1 MRKILYFAVVGIC
14 LCGIV
19 ACEKDFENPGDFSVK
34 ATLGFNPASALSK
47 KDGTVYEFK
56 VLSEKDTAFESSF
69 VKSDTTFDAS
79 GEPLIGPDGKMVINY
94 DTIYFKTGKVA
105 HYYEMDTI
113 ILPSYED
120 TFTVHIVS
128 NALWK
133 TSFLKFKKTKWFIYY
148 DLKTNFDA
156 NSPFGGGDGYYS
168 FRTLRNKN
176 KSRSE
181 KAEYNI
187 YTSDS
192 TVMYHFVFGQLG
204 EKDS

>member
-79 GEPLIGPDGKMVINY
+79 GEPVIGPDGKMVINY

-120 TFTVHIVS
+120 TFTVHVVS

-133 TSFLKFKKTKWFIYY
+133 APQFKPKKTQWFFNYNLQTGGTSLY
-148 DLKTNFDA
+148 
-156 NSPFGGGDGYYS
+156 GGGDGYFY
-168 FRTLRNKN
+168 FRVNRNKN

-181 KAEYNI
+181 KAEQYI
-187 YTSDS
+187 FTSDS

>member
-1 MRKILYFAVVGIC
+1 MRKILYFAVIGIF
-14 LCGIV
+14 LCGLV
-19 ACEKDFENPGDFSVK
+19 ACEKDFENPGDFNLK
-34 ATLGFNPASALSK
+34 ATLDFNPASALSK
-47 KDGTVYEFK
+47 VDGITYDFK

-69 VKSDTTFDAS
+69 VKNDTAFDAN
-79 GEPLIGPDGKMVINY
+79 GEPVIGPDGKIVISY

-113 ILPSYED
+113 TLPSYAD
-120 TFTVHIVS
+120 TFTVHTVS

-133 TSFLKFKKTKWFIYY
+133 APQFKPKKTQWFFNYN
-148 DLKTNFDA
+148 LKTDGT
-156 NSPFGGGDGYYS
+156 SLYGGGDGYFY

-181 KAEYNI
+181 KAEQFI
-187 YTSDS
+187 FTSDS

-204 EKDS
+204 EKD